1 MAGSPTPIT
10 ALLQAWKA
18 GDQTAPDRLVPLVYD
33 ELRRLAAGCLRSE
46 HESHTLQPTA
56 LVHEAYLRLAGSSDP
71 DFRNGAHFRCVA
83 ARVMRQILVDRARA
97 RHADKRNA
105 GWRVE
110 FDEDAAAGHER
121 APTLIALDD
130 ALADLE
136 KLDAGKA
143 RILELKYFG
152 GLSAEELADVLGL
165 TLNQVNWQIR
175 TAQAWLKREL
185 AASVE
190 PGATQKDAAESA

>member
-1 MAGSPTPIT
+1 MAGSSSPVT

-18 GDQTAPDRLVPLVYD
+18 GDATAPDRLVPLVYN
-33 ELRRLAAGCLRSE
+33 ELKRLAANCLRSE
-46 HESHTLQPTA
+46 RESHTLQPTA
-56 LVHEAYLRLAGSSDP
+56 LVHEAYLRLAGSNDP
-71 DFRNGAHFRCVA
+71 DFRNGAHFRSVA

-97 RHADKRNA
+97 RNADKRNA

-110 FDEDAAAGHER
+110 FDEEAAVGHER

-143 RILELKYFG
+143 RVLELKYFG
-152 GLSAEELADVLGL
+152 GLTAEELADVLGL

-185 AASVE
+185 AAS
-190 PGATQKDAAESA
+190 AESAATPKDVAESA

>member
-1 MAGSPTPIT
+1 MAGSPAAVTT
-10 ALLQAWKA
+10 LLQAWKA
-18 GDQTAPDRLVPLVYD
+18 GDPTAPDRLVPLVYD
-33 ELRRLAAGCLRSE
+33 ELKKLAAGCMRGE
-46 HESHTLQPTA
+46 HGIQTLQPTA
-56 LVHEAYLRLAGSSDP
+56 LVHEAYLRLTGSSDH

-97 RHADKRNA
+97 RRAEKRNA

-110 FDEDAAAGHER
+110 FDADAAVAHQR
-121 APTLIALDD
+121 APGLVALDG

-152 GLSAEELADVLGL
+152 GLSADEMAEVLGL
-165 TLNQVNWQIR
+165 TVNQVNWQIR

-185 AASVE
+185 TASAN
-190 PGATQKDAAESA
+190 ATQKDVAESA